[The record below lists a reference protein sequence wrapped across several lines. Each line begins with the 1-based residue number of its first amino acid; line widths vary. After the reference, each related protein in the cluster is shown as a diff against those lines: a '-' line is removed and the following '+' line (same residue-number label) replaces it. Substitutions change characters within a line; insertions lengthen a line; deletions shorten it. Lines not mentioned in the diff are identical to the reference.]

1 MFKCDKAYK
10 QKCGGKKGKKDVDSV
25 SGGGEWG

>member
-10 QKCGGKKGKKDVDSV
+10 QKCREKKGKKDVDSV
-25 SGGGEWG
+25 SGGGEWW